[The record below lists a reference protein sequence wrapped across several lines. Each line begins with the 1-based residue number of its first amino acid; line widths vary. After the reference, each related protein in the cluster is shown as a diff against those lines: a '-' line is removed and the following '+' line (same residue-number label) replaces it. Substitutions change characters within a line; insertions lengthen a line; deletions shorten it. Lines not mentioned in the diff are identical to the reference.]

1 MRAWSLS
8 QPGHLLGPVA
18 RLGLMGPAQ
27 SHGPSWAQPEKK
39 EKKIFLQNYCLKKY
53 ICDFPSYFYT
63 KFCLVLV
70 CIFIP

>member
-39 EKKIFLQNYCLKKY
+39 RKKIFSSKLLFKKIY
-53 ICDFPSYFYT
+53 M
-63 KFCLVLV
+63 
-70 CIFIP
+70 